1 VAVLPMF
8 PLGSVLLPT
17 AVLPLHVFEPRYRQ
31 LVRDCV
37 DAPEHEFGVVLIDRG
52 SEVGGGDLRRDI
64 GVVARMLQVAELDD
78 GRYAVMAVGTRR
90 IRVIRWLDDDPYPR
104 AEVEDWPDD
113 HQQVD
118 ESVLEEVSAAT
129 RRCRALAVE
138 MGELSSSDDEIS
150 DDSLVASYQ
159 LTALAPL
166 GPQDHYAL
174 LAAAG
179 PVDRLD
185 ALRTALSD
193 AQELLMFRLGDA
205 AGG

>member
-1 VAVLPMF
+1 MF

-37 DAPEHEFGVVLIDRG
+37 DAAEHEFGVVLIDRG
-52 SEVGGGDLRRDI
+52 SEVGGGDLRRDV

-78 GRYAVMAVGTRR
+78 GRYAVVAVGTRR
-90 IRVIRWLDDDPYPR
+90 IRVNHWMADDPYPQ

-113 HQQVD
+113 HQTVD
-118 ESVLEEVSAAT
+118 DAALEEVSAAA

-138 MGELSSSDDEIS
+138 MGEVSSSDDEIS
-150 DDSLVASYQ
+150 DDPLVASYQ

-179 PVDRLD
+179 PADRLD
-185 ALRTALSD
+185 ALRAALSD
-193 AQELLMFRLGDA
+193 THELLMFRLGDS